1 MHQASKPKR
10 RKRDMSE
17 AEIFEIRQLIAS
29 GVKSA
34 KDYPEVMELN
44 DSDED
49 EATAAMVHKPADEA
63 LEDFEVSLPH
73 GKRSCVYHMRTYS
86 DTGVCAF
93 MCLPLCSL
101 THLRQQEHGLGQ

>member
-73 GKRSCVYHMRTYS
+73 GKRSC
-86 DTGVCAF
+86 
-93 MCLPLCSL
+93 LP
-101 THLRQQEHGLGQ
+101 HADILGH

>member
-1 MHQASKPKR
+1 
-10 RKRDMSE
+10 MSE

-63 LEDFEVSLPH
+63 LEDFEVSFGSLLPSGH
-73 GKRSCVYHMRTYS
+73 GV
-86 DTGVCAF
+86 
-93 MCLPLCSL
+93 
-101 THLRQQEHGLGQ
+101 LGAT